1 MKDVLASFK
10 KELQEDDPF
19 ITSGVVETHPVVE
32 KLLEKGF
39 TGNKGPGG
47 FYQTTI
53 DDGNEIIKALN
64 PSDMS
69 YYDFNKV
76 DLPIARQVE
85 KGFKHYLMKKVNMAN
100 MLSLFFQKSLIIALI
115 AFLKFH
121 QK

>member
-1 MKDVLASFK
+1 M
-10 KELQEDDPF
+10 
-19 ITSGVVETHPVVE
+19 VETHPVVE

-39 TGNKGPGG
+39 NGNKGPGG

-76 DLPIARQVE
+76 DFPSQEELKKRVL
-85 KGFKHYLMKKVNMAN
+85 KHYLMKKVNMAN